1 MIESA
6 AGLAAGGAAAEA
18 QRIAREAEER
28 LAASRK
34 RAAEAAEAAK
44 EAERKAK
51 EDIELV
57 RKQSE
62 KRSDKQKSHTKN
74 FADFLSRKEDK
85 LAKKRRDYDA
95 RREDAETE
103 AMDAEE
109 ARGGAEGAAP
119 MDAAPAPAQTDA
131 SDNRKGKPEFRRST
145 KGEIPAEDFTRAS
158 DTRWSEKLR
167 EKRNMSDGNR
177 AKAAAKVAKKVLENS
192 TSIRA
197 PAEGEQERLLALRL
211 RGRRRSRR
219 CWRRCDEPRRGS
231 GRREG
236 GEGSL
241 HVDRRY
247 EYIRR
252 AIASTPSSRYRR
264 DATRGVARADTVQ
277 PQLWRK

>member
-6 AGLAAGGAAAEA
+6 RGARGGGAAAEA

-62 KRSDKQKSHTKN
+62 KRVDKQKAHTKN

-85 LAKKRRDYDA
+85 LAKKRREYYDA

-109 ARGGAEGAAP
+109 GAEGAEGAAP

-131 SDNRKGKPEFRRST
+131 SDNRKGKPEFDVSTPEGKYRR
-145 KGEIPAEDFTRAS
+145 KIYAQVERYV
-158 DTRWSEKLR
+158 SEKLR

-197 PAEGEQERLLALRL
+197 PAEGEQEQPFL
-211 RGRRRSRR
+211 
-219 CWRRCDEPRRGS
+219 
-231 GRREG
+231 
-236 GEGSL
+236 
-241 HVDRRY
+241 
-247 EYIRR
+247 
-252 AIASTPSSRYRR
+252 
-264 DATRGVARADTVQ
+264 TRQ
-277 PQLWRK
+277 RKEKITKMLEKMR